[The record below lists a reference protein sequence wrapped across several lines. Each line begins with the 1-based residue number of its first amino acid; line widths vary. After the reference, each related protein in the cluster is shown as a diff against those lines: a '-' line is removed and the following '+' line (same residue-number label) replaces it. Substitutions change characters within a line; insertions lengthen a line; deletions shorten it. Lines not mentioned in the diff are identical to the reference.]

1 MCDIFHQGA
10 FLDIIRDDSKLRTF
24 GKIKHAVGIE
34 KYLLYPMD
42 LEVRTAIT
50 KFRLSN
56 HDLMI
61 EKGRHRKID
70 KSERFCP
77 FCPSL
82 VETELHFLLKCE
94 TFSCLRGDLFTE
106 IAHRLPFFNL
116 LSDDHKFISLFS
128 TLEVIKYVGIFLE
141 KGFKS
146 RNFLIEIHKNTG

>member
-10 FLDIIRDDSKLRTF
+10 FLDIVRDDSKLRTY
-24 GKIKHAVGIE
+24 GKIKHTVGIE
-34 KYLLYPMD
+34 RYLLYPMD

-50 KFRLSN
+50 KFRLSD
-56 HDLMI
+56 HELMI

-77 FCPSL
+77 SCPSL

-94 TFSCLRGDLFTE
+94 TFYCLRRDLFTQ
-106 IAHRLPFFNL
+106 IAHRLPFFNS
-116 LSDDHKFISLFS
+116 LSEDNKFISLLT

-141 KGFKS
+141 RGFKS
-146 RNFLIEIHKNTG
+146 RNFLIEKHKNIG